1 MKKLYIFTILIFLLN
16 IIVSAQKIEYPK
28 YDVDSLGNKI
38 VILTEEQAQKLDN
51 SIELL
56 LLLEKLNSQSQD
68 YDIICIKTINDLNNV
83 ISIQKIEISKLKEY
97 SQNKDKQILT
107 LLDEVSKHEKKA
119 NILEQEVLN
128 RQGVIDEKNKQ
139 IKTLK
144 TKMIVGGI
152 GGGAAITGLIL
163 FILFGR

>member
-1 MKKLYIFTILIFLLN
+1 MKKLYIFTILIFILN
-16 IIVSAQKIEYPK
+16 IALAQKIEYPR
-28 YDVDSLGNKI
+28 YDVDSLGNKVI
-38 VILTEEQAQKLDN
+38 ILTEAQAQKLDN

-56 LLLEKLNSQSQD
+56 TLLEKLNSQSQD

-97 SQNKDKQILT
+97 SKNKDEQILT
-107 LLDEVSKHEKKA
+107 LLTETLAYEKKVGILEKEVS
-119 NILEQEVLN
+119 N
-128 RQGVIDEKNKQ
+128 RQVVINEKDKQ
-139 IKTLK
+139 ISKLK
-144 TKMIVGGI
+144 TKMVIVGV

>member
-1 MKKLYIFTILIFLLN
+1 MKKLYIFNILIFLLN
-16 IIVSAQKIEYPK
+16 IASAQKIEYPK

-128 RQGVIDEKNKQ
+128 RQGVVDEKNKQ

>member
-1 MKKLYIFTILIFLLN
+1 MKKLYIFTILIFILN
-16 IIVSAQKIEYPK
+16 IALAQKIEYPR
-28 YDVDSLGNKI
+28 YDVDSLGNKV
-38 VILTEEQAQKLDN
+38 VILTEAQAQKLDN

-56 LLLEKLNSQSQD
+56 TLLEKLNSQSQD

-97 SQNKDKQILT
+97 SKNKDEQILT
-107 LLDEVSKHEKKA
+107 LLTETLAYEKKVGILEKEVS
-119 NILEQEVLN
+119 N
-128 RQGVIDEKNKQ
+128 RQVVINEKDKQ
-139 IKTLK
+139 ISKLK
-144 TKMIVGGI
+144 TKMVIVGV